1 MTFKNSLKR
10 HIGDL
15 FALCGLVAVTA
26 LITSIILTAPPL
38 TKSGPPSATDHT
50 LLVLMVTVA
59 GTIFSALIASRIR
72 HLMLRLVDS
81 TLQRSMTPLGSLP
94 GASATLARLDTKWR
108 GILAI
113 DSISEKSGN
122 LPIVLIY
129 VFCALMTTSIVTTFT
144 PVTYVRTLSYHPL
157 IPDANYDPEKTCVYM
172 ANSSFADPR
181 AYSWS
186 LPNGSHF
193 FIPANAGGC
202 PTRFAEIL
210 SGNINSISPDEYA
223 YSDMGVAVETGAIGA
238 PVSIYSSQPNAS
250 VALEQLLQSHG
261 TFLLNTTQCVPVM
274 VKNPFQCRPGGALQY
289 GGHATVG
296 NAGVYYQEV
305 TALSSDGT
313 CNVSSLFQLPTT
325 ENVTSANLMLNTF
338 CPASGNDS
346 IGKGTTVLTGNF
358 AYGYWLASFANDPNG
373 NVSATPGYTYAVTC
387 TVDASDVFSYRKVT
401 LSLQSS
407 NTGVN
412 TSFARTLSSS
422 GEECQ
427 PVQPTISNIL
437 FATAA
442 GANWQLL
449 SQNLGIDGL
458 TDSLGQA
465 TRNWRKPPYAFPNS
479 RNPLEDSL
487 GLVAALVVS
496 RVNNSGRYVPAEDSK
511 GEYAY
516 IQATRLGTGKRE
528 TLLLLIPLVTTA
540 IVLLALIIM
549 SFRDGQGQ
557 SQSESHPLG
566 AVGKDSIPCTES
578 LQRLIGLVTALELE
592 TRF

>member
-1 MTFKNSLKR
+1 
-10 HIGDL
+10 
-15 FALCGLVAVTA
+15 
-26 LITSIILTAPPL
+26 
-38 TKSGPPSATDHT
+38 
-50 LLVLMVTVA
+50 
-59 GTIFSALIASRIR
+59 
-72 HLMLRLVDS
+72 
-81 TLQRSMTPLGSLP
+81 
-94 GASATLARLDTKWR
+94 
-108 GILAI
+108 
-113 DSISEKSGN
+113 
-122 LPIVLIY
+122 
-129 VFCALMTTSIVTTFT
+129 
-144 PVTYVRTLSYHPL
+144 
-157 IPDANYDPEKTCVYM
+157 
-172 ANSSFADPR
+172 
-181 AYSWS
+181 
-186 LPNGSHF
+186 
-193 FIPANAGGC
+193 
-202 PTRFAEIL
+202 
-210 SGNINSISPDEYA
+210 
-223 YSDMGVAVETGAIGA
+223 
-238 PVSIYSSQPNAS
+238 
-250 VALEQLLQSHG
+250 
-261 TFLLNTTQCVPVM
+261 
-274 VKNPFQCRPGGALQY
+274 
-289 GGHATVG
+289 
-296 NAGVYYQEV
+296 
-305 TALSSDGT
+305 
-313 CNVSSLFQLPTT
+313 
-325 ENVTSANLMLNTF
+325 MLNTF

-346 IGKGTTVLTGNF
+346 VGKGTTVLTGNF
-358 AYGYWLASFANDPNG
+358 AYGYWLASFAKDPNG
-373 NVSATPGYTYAVTC
+373 NVPATPGYTYAVTC

-427 PVQPTISNIL
+427 PVQPAISNIL

-549 SFRDGQGQ
+549 NFRDGQGQ
-557 SQSESHPLG
+557 SPFESHPLG
-566 AVGKDSIPCTES
+566 VVGKDSIPCTES

-592 TRF
+592 ARL